1 MSHIVE
7 APPAIGIS
15 PVLDIGGDVG
25 AIVVYLPDRPPSG
38 ELEAEPVASV
48 ASRFHTGVHRRVVGS
63 DPAWV
68 AVFPEVRTG
77 TYDLLDEQAVPF
89 ARVTVEGGGVT
100 ELDAR

>member
-1 MSHIVE
+1 V
-7 APPAIGIS
+7 S

-48 ASRFHTGVHRRVVGS
+48 ANRLHTGVHRRVVGS
-63 DPAWV
+63 GPAWV